1 MKKSDN
7 DKMILELK
15 KQVESKK
22 KLLKSSERFSPKTNC
37 NLTLHNERYNLNV
50 VDKPTL
56 LLLLAQLQG
65 LNTSVKQVL
74 PDETLEIS
82 GFSVDLWIDD
92 IKSKYNVL
100 NRKLENERL
109 NVLEQKLHALLSTD
123 KKVELEIADLK
134 SQI

>member
-15 KQVESKK
+15 KQVDTKK
-22 KLLKSSERFSPKTNC
+22 KLLKNAERFSPKTNC

-50 VDKPTL
+50 LDKPAL

-65 LNTSVKQVL
+65 FNNSIKEVF
-74 PDETLEIS
+74 PDEVLEIS
-82 GFSVDLWIDD
+82 GFPVDLWIEDV
-92 IKSKYNVL
+92 KSKFSTL

-109 NVLEQKLHALLSTD
+109 IALEQKLHNLLSID
-123 KKVELEIADLK
+123 KKIELEIESIK
-134 SQI
+134 KEI

>member
-56 LLLLAQLQG
+56 LLLLAQLQS

-82 GFSVDLWIDD
+82 GFSADLWIDD
-92 IKSKYNVL
+92 IKSKYSVL

-109 NVLEQKLHALLSTD
+109 NVLELKLHALLSID